1 MVNMIIRESQP
12 KHSWKIEAALFQW
25 KIRLPFNLANRNNG
39 FDKRVTIILPQ
50 RYQLN
55 LYYFWFLAAFWRFG
69 FPSLFFDLV
78 FNYSLPPL
86 KMNSISPPPSPTFS
100 FHPDPKQTKATT
112 NKYKWVAFHP
122 LYFII
127 LTINIPRRLKILVF
141 LFVLSQPTTK
151 KQHQP
156 KKKIGL
162 LSQPTTQKKI
172 KQQKLTKKRQ
182 PPFFFA
188 SKKRC
193 RPLEQAASKG
203 VQPNLNFDSDRVTK
217 LEVSPPSWWDFMVG
231 RNAGLVDGKEV
242 TGGGGWLNQPV

>member
-69 FPSLFFDLV
+69 FPSFFFDLV

-156 KKKIGL
+156 QKKSGCFPNQRHKKK
-162 LSQPTTQKKI
+162 SNNK
-172 KQQKLTKKRQ
+172 
-182 PPFFFA
+182 
-188 SKKRC
+188 
-193 RPLEQAASKG
+193 
-203 VQPNLNFDSDRVTK
+203 N
-217 LEVSPPSWWDFMVG
+217 
-231 RNAGLVDGKEV
+231 
-242 TGGGGWLNQPV
+242 